1 MNKTVFHIN
10 DENSK
15 EFSPDDDK
23 INDSNSKSRKR
34 YFKVPSWSKIKTQ

>member
-1 MNKTVFHIN
+1 MNKNFFHIN

-15 EFSPDDDK
+15 EFPTDDDK
-23 INDSNSKSRKR
+23 INEQNSKLRKR